1 MIEKVRN
8 KKHWPF
14 LTLTGIAIYTILYI
28 IATRYYPGG
37 SNFDKTQIGF
47 HWSTN
52 YWCELLGEYSKNG
65 FINKARPIALVGMI
79 FLSLS
84 LSLFW
89 IQLPNSLSLTKISNR
104 IIQFCGMLS
113 MIFFSLI
120 FTDYHDV
127 FIGLAVLFGAT
138 AFILTIYGF
147 YKLGNLKTYLFGSFC
162 LILVAI
168 NNLIYLFDFQIN
180 YLPILQKITFLCIF
194 VWITSITFYVSK
206 KTGIT

>member
-14 LTLTGIAIYTILYI
+14 LTLTGIALYIILYI

-37 SNFDKTQIGF
+37 SNFDKKQIGF

-65 FINKARPIALVGMI
+65 FINKARPFALVGMI

-84 LSLFW
+84 ISLFW

-104 IIQFCGMLS
+104 TIQLCGALS
-113 MIFFSLI
+113 MVFFSLI
-120 FTDYHDV
+120 FTKYHDL
-127 FIGLAVLFGAT
+127 FIGLAVIFGAI
-138 AFILTIYGF
+138 AFVFTIYGF
-147 YKLGNLKTYLFGSFC
+147 YKVGYSKIYLFGSIC

-168 NNLIYLFDFQIN
+168 NNVIYLFDFQLI
-180 YLPILQKITFLCIF
+180 YLPIIQKITFLSIFGWIISITIF
-194 VWITSITFYVSK
+194 VSNGDK
-206 KTGIT
+206 